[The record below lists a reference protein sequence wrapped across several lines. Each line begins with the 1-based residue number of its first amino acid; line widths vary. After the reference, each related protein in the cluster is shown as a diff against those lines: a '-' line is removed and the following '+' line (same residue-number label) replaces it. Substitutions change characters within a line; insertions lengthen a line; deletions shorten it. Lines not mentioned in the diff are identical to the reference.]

1 MSETN
6 QTAENQTEIKAQEN
20 IEQSRAESKEADPYC
35 CTPIGG
41 GSGPDT
47 KP

>member
-6 QTAENQTEIKAQEN
+6 QTAENQTEIKAQEH
-20 IEQSRAESKEADPYC
+20 IEQNQVESREADPYC
-35 CTPIGG
+35 CTPPGG
-41 GSGPDT
+41 GGGPDT